1 MSLRNRHIWEAIS
14 SIKGVQV
21 TLLLVLVIILGL
33 LGYGKD
39 VWKWK
44 GYCIE
49 TFLPALT
56 TVFITSIGVGLFYE
70 ILIRRKNLEEAISLA
85 KYGKSLNTA
94 GICEYE
100 TSFRT
105 IDFQSFFHGA
115 KKIDIMFIYGRT
127 WAESNSNVLLEV
139 LSEPNTMVRFCI
151 TNPNSYYL
159 KCLEDN
165 WYEPD
170 TGKYSHEDLKKRIQ
184 ETIGTLKGLYKKAKS
199 KANGRVANL
208 IIYLSNRDA
217 PYSFYRSDS
226 KLIFVPKK
234 ICKDKTFPT
243 HCLRVK
249 ESESRAGL
257 FERVLKDFD
266 NCIEDGGFEINFSES

>member
-1 MSLRNRHIWEAIS
+1 MSLRNRHILEAIS
-14 SIKGVQV
+14 STKGVLV
-21 TLLLVLVIILGL
+21 ILLLVLVIILGL
-33 LGYGKD
+33 LGYGKE
-39 VWKWK
+39 VWKWE

-49 TFLPALT
+49 TFFPALT

-85 KYGKSLNTA
+85 KYGQSLNAA

-105 IDFQSFFHGA
+105 IDFQNFFHGA
-115 KKIDIMFIYGRT
+115 KNIDIMFIYGRT
-127 WAESNSNVLLEV
+127 WTENNSNVLLEV
-139 LSEPNTMVRFCI
+139 LSDPDTTVRFCI
-151 TNPNSYYL
+151 SNPNSYYL

-170 TGKYSHEDLKKRIQ
+170 TEKYSHEDLKRRIQ
-184 ETIGTLKGLYKKAKS
+184 ETIGTLKGLYEKAKS

-226 KLIFVPKK
+226 KLIFVR
-234 ICKDKTFPT
+234 T
-243 HCLRVK
+243 
-249 ESESRAGL
+249 
-257 FERVLKDFD
+257 
-266 NCIEDGGFEINFSES
+266 